1 MEENIVMAKVK
12 IISNPYESVIAYQK
26 WDDDTKQWES
36 MGESSKL
43 HADKLT
49 HAVFPFQAKKILDV
63 INEEF
68 RSGSDKIELW
78 FEGTGD
84 EYRDLQALCTEE
96 SYPNIALQE
105 LKRSLENARDILPG
119 VKRIY
124 DEKIQPLISAS
135 VSEDAEL
142 RQAKRQF
149 SDVSREAIPICVLG
163 TYSSGKSTFI
173 NALVGAEILP
183 SGAKPLTARIHQIED
198 SRHSD
203 RASVAFDYDGARM
216 EIRFQ
221 GSEVRKLPD
230 SSGSPLIDSLNAA
243 LAETET
249 EPLTVRVNR
258 LLAVL
263 NNPDHPDH
271 GLVSNLIEIRVP
283 FNREGI
289 FGRSANHYV
298 VFDTPGS
305 NSATNTSHAKVL
317 REAMEDLS
325 NGLPIYVSEFD
336 DLDSTD
342 NKALC
347 AMIKNMK
354 ELDSRYT
361 MIVVG
366 RADEPDLLGL
376 QDPAEEKAVLNQ
388 AIPLNI
394 YSSGIYFAASIIGLG
409 AKTNGK
415 FRDANYGRIYRRAG
429 DTFTNEASEDYR
441 ALYEFDILPEQIKQA
456 AIDESKNYPNV
467 ILANSGLYWI
477 EREIENFASKYSP
490 YNKCKQSKLFLHK
503 AIEITERKIEESKL
517 SCEQER
523 EHWEQLLKESERKLA
538 NDLNKK
544 SDELQTSFRNDF
556 SGAMESPKRELSPQ
570 LTVEMLL
577 AEEERIAKT
586 FREQDDTI
594 ADLEASV
601 SAAKSDLFGRAK
613 NLVSREKDRK
623 IELNDVKHLGEQW
636 GALRQAEKDLGER
649 TADRLFEET
658 KAHFDANIAQAQA
671 RLNQESK
678 EYWTAGSEEIKRELV
693 EIVTG
698 SQALSEEKKEKLR
711 ETIMT
716 FASIS
721 FDRKGDEIFV
731 LERFTSWLSVLGLG
745 NKLDKR
751 KLQRTYVKEFKKAI
765 DSIFDALNENHGK
778 SFENWNT
785 DLLSKIQ
792 ENITDF
798 NPELRKYRRI
808 IDEKTELIKDLENRR
823 IQLRQ
828 YTRQIEEMMEWHD
841 SEE

>member
-1 MEENIVMAKVK
+1 
-12 IISNPYESVIAYQK
+12 
-26 WDDDTKQWES
+26 
-36 MGESSKL
+36 
-43 HADKLT
+43 
-49 HAVFPFQAKKILDV
+49 
-63 INEEF
+63 
-68 RSGSDKIELW
+68 
-78 FEGTGD
+78 
-84 EYRDLQALCTEE
+84 
-96 SYPNIALQE
+96 
-105 LKRSLENARDILPG
+105 
-119 VKRIY
+119 
-124 DEKIQPLISAS
+124 
-135 VSEDAEL
+135 
-142 RQAKRQF
+142 
-149 SDVSREAIPICVLG
+149 
-163 TYSSGKSTFI
+163 
-173 NALVGAEILP
+173 
-183 SGAKPLTARIHQIED
+183 
-198 SRHSD
+198 
-203 RASVAFDYDGARM
+203 
-216 EIRFQ
+216 
-221 GSEVRKLPD
+221 
-230 SSGSPLIDSLNAA
+230 
-243 LAETET
+243 
-249 EPLTVRVNR
+249 
-258 LLAVL
+258 
-263 NNPDHPDH
+263 
-271 GLVSNLIEIRVP
+271 
-283 FNREGI
+283 
-289 FGRSANHYV
+289 
-298 VFDTPGS
+298 
-305 NSATNTSHAKVL
+305 
-317 REAMEDLS
+317 MEDLS

-347 AMIKNMK
+347 DMIKNMK

-415 FRDANYGRIYRRAG
+415 FRDGNYGRIYRRAG

-456 AIDESKNYPNV
+456 AVSESKNYPNV

-503 AIEITERKIEESKL
+503 AIEITERKIEENRL

-523 EHWEQLLKESERKLA
+523 EHWEQLLKESERKLV

-544 SDELQTSFRNDF
+544 SGELQTSFRNDF

-586 FREQDDTI
+586 FREQDEAI

-601 SAAKSDLFGRAK
+601 SAAKPDFSEKNIMSILRGEMDLKKEWSDAK
-613 NLVSREKDRK
+613 YRREQR
-623 IELNDVKHLGEQW
+623 

-671 RLNQESK
+671 RLNRESK

-693 EIVTG
+693 EAVTG

-828 YTRQIEEMMEWHD
+828 HTRQIEEMMEWHD